1 MGNLD
6 VKYYWA
12 VFKRRLPYF
21 MVTLTLLAAVAITVA
36 YILPPVYQS
45 SASLLAEPQQI
56 PGQLAE
62 SSAEINPFE
71 QIQIVEQRVMT
82 RANLYELGQRIGLYA
97 DQPDLSVG
105 DIIADMR
112 DRIEF
117 IGFEPDPTVRP
128 GTPGAII
135 VGVSFDGPTPA
146 FAAKGANELV
156 SLILQENVRMRTDR
170 ANDTLA
176 FFQGEVE
183 RLQAALDA
191 QSQKIAAFKTE
202 NVAALPDSMDSRR
215 AQQERE
221 EQRLLDLQREE
232 SALKNQR
239 ATVVWVFERTGRA
252 STAVPLSPEEEELQ
266 ALKSQ
271 LLQQQAIY
279 KSNSPQ
285 IRVLQ
290 TRIAALESLVA
301 EQRAARSVPGP
312 DGEAAKPLSELEVEL
327 TPIDEQLKYIAEEK
341 ATIERT
347 LAELDASIQATPRNE
362 MALADLERELANLK
376 TQYDSAVASLGQAQV
391 TEKIE
396 VLSKGQRFTL
406 IEAPIEKNTP
416 VSPPRLLIASAGV
429 VGGLGAGLG
438 FIVLWEM
445 LNRSIRRPVELSQH
459 LGIQPIAAI
468 PYMRTS
474 EERRWKRAAIAFI
487 LALIV
492 VGIPLALLAIHTRY
506 MPLDQLL
513 GGVLGAVG

>member
-1 MGNLD
+1 
-6 VKYYWA
+6 
-12 VFKRRLPYF
+12 
-21 MVTLTLLAAVAITVA
+21 
-36 YILPPVYQS
+36 
-45 SASLLAEPQQI
+45 
-56 PGQLAE
+56 
-62 SSAEINPFE
+62 
-71 QIQIVEQRVMT
+71 MT
-82 RANLYELGQRIGLYA
+82 RANLYDLAQRIGLYA

-105 DIIADMR
+105 DIIGDMR

-170 ANDTLA
+170 ASDTLD

-183 RLQAALDA
+183 RLSAALA
-191 QSQKIAAFKTE
+191 EQSKKIADFKTA
-202 NVAALPDSMDSRR
+202 NIAALPDSMDSRR

-232 SALKNQR
+232 AALKNQR
-239 ATVVWVFERTGRA
+239 ATMVWVFERTGRA
-252 STAVPLSPEEEELQ
+252 TSVPLSPEEEELQ
-266 ALKSQ
+266 KLQSQ

-279 KSNSPQ
+279 KEGSPQ

-290 TRIAALESLVA
+290 TRIAALQSLVA
-301 EQRAARSVPGP
+301 EQQAARAVPGA
-312 DGEAAKPLSELEVEL
+312 DGQPTQPLSELEVEL
-327 TPIDEQLKYIAEEK
+327 APIDERLKYIAD
-341 ATIERT
+341 ERAGVEQS
-347 LAELDASIQATPRNE
+347 LADLAASLQATPENE
-362 MALADLERELANLK
+362 MTLSGLEREFANLK
-376 TQYDSAVASLGQAQV
+376 TQYDNAVAALGQAQV

-406 IEAPIEKNTP
+406 IEAPIEKDTP
-416 VSPPRLLIASAGV
+416 VSPPRLLIASAGI
-429 VGGLGAGLG
+429 VGGLGAAAG

-445 LNRSIRRPVELSQH
+445 LNRSIRRPVELSNG
-459 LGIQPIAAI
+459 LGIQPIATI
-468 PYMRTS
+468 PYMRTAG
-474 EERRWKRAAIAFI
+474 EQRRKRALVLAI

-492 VGIPLALLAIHTRY
+492 IGIPFALLAIHTRY

-513 GGVLGAVG
+513 GGVIG

>member
-1 MGNLD
+1 MANLD
-6 VKYYWA
+6 LKYYWA

-21 MVTLTLLAAVAITVA
+21 LVILTLLAAIGITVA
-36 YILPPVYQS
+36 SILPPVYQS

-56 PGQLAE
+56 PGSLAE
-62 SSAEINPFE
+62 STAEINPFE
-71 QIQIVEQRVMT
+71 QIQIVEQQVMT
-82 RANLYELGQRIGLYA
+82 RANLYDLAQRIGLYA

-105 DIIADMR
+105 DIIGDMR

-135 VGVSFDGPTPA
+135 VGVSFDGPTSA

-170 ANDTLA
+170 ASDTLD

-183 RLQAALDA
+183 RLSAALA
-191 QSQKIAAFKTE
+191 EQSKKIADFKTV
-202 NVAALPDSMDSRR
+202 NIAALPDSMDSRR
-215 AQQERE
+215 AQQARE

-232 SALKNQR
+232 AALKNQR
-239 ATVVWVFERTGRA
+239 ATMVWVFERTGRA
-252 STAVPLSPEEEELQ
+252 TNVPLSPEEEELQ
-266 ALKSQ
+266 NLQSQ

-279 KSNSPQ
+279 KEGSPQ

-290 TRIAALESLVA
+290 TRIAALQSLVA
-301 EQRAARSVPGP
+301 EQQAARAVPGA
-312 DGEAAKPLSELEVEL
+312 DGQPTQPLSELEVEL
-327 TPIDEQLKYIAEEK
+327 APIDERLKYIAD
-341 ATIERT
+341 ERAGVEQS
-347 LAELDASIQATPRNE
+347 LADLAASLQATPENE
-362 MALADLERELANLK
+362 MTLSRLEREFANLK
-376 TQYDSAVASLGQAQV
+376 TQYDNAVAALGQAQV

-406 IEAPIEKNTP
+406 IEAPIERDTP
-416 VSPPRLLIASAGV
+416 VSPPRLLIASAGI
-429 VGGLGAGLG
+429 VGGLGAAAG

-445 LNRSIRRPVELSQH
+445 LNRSIRRPVELSNG
-459 LGIQPIAAI
+459 LGIQPIATI
-468 PYMRTS
+468 PYMRTAG
-474 EERRWKRAAIAFI
+474 EQRRKRALVLAI

-492 VGIPLALLAIHTRY
+492 IGIPFALLAIHTRY

-513 GGVLGAVG
+513 GGVIG